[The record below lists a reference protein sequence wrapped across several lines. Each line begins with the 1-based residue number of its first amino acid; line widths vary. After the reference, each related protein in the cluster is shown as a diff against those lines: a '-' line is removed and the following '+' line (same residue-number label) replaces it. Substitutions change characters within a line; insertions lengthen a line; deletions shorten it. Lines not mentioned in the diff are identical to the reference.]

1 VALNTIT
8 LIPSLLAIKAMPK
21 ILLGKK
27 KFEIKLT
34 TVVRISTDNS

>member
-27 KFEIKLT
+27 KILYM
-34 TVVRISTDNS
+34 RIA